1 MKKKYLIALSII
13 IALGALVWFREPL
26 AKAAGGAFALTTA
39 VDSNTSD
46 GAITSVNDLNY
57 LSPGAGTT
65 TRTYYTGGTDIL
77 NIGIF
82 GVAST
87 VATTDLRFT
96 VEFSNSTSSVPS
108 EQLWF
113 PLANENISA
122 ASGITGSGTSTVLTR
137 SAKEF
142 IYRPVSTLTHRLATS
157 SAMNDVFALDTTF
170 GTSFKLTD
178 ITARWTRIVFYI
190 PTTGAT
196 LAQSTAL
203 DQVPA
208 ATSTNAGIAVFPI
221 MKDPL

>member
-1 MKKKYLIALSII
+1 MKKRYIIAIALILTL
-13 IALGALVWFREPL
+13 AAVVWFREPL
-26 AKAAGGAFALTTA
+26 AKAAGGVFALNTI

-57 LSPGAGTT
+57 LTPGTGTT
-65 TRTYYTGGTDIL
+65 TKTIRTKGTDTL
-77 NIGIF
+77 QVNIF

-87 VATTDLRFT
+87 VATTDLRWT
-96 VEFSNSTSSVPS
+96 VEFSHSTSSVPS
-108 EQLWF
+108 EQVWF

-157 SAMNDVFALDTTF
+157 SSMNDVFTLDTTF
-170 GTSFKLTD
+170 ATSFKLTD
-178 ITARWTRIVFYI
+178 IAAEWTRVVFYI

-208 ATSTNAGIAVFPI
+208 ATSTNAGIAVFPVT
-221 MKDPL
+221 KDPY

>member
-26 AKAAGGAFALTTA
+26 AKAASGAFAINAAVSNPANTT
-39 VDSNTSD
+39 
-46 GAITSVNDLNY
+46 GAITAARLNY
-57 LSPGAGTT
+57 MTPGTGTT
-65 TRTYYTGGTDIL
+65 TSTTYTKGTDTL
-77 NIGIF
+77 QVNIF

-87 VATTDLRFT
+87 VATTDLRWT

-113 PLANENISA
+113 PMPNENLAA
-122 ASGITGSGTSTVLTR
+122 ASGITGIGTTTPLTR
-137 SAKEF
+137 SAREF
-142 IYRPVSTLTHRLATS
+142 AYRPVSTVTHRLATS
-157 SAMNDVFALDTTF
+157 SAMNDVFTLDTTF
-170 GTSFKLTD
+170 ATSFKLTD
-178 ITARWTRIVFYI
+178 ITATWTRIVFYI

-208 ATSTNAGIAVFPI
+208 ATSTNAGIAVFPVT
-221 MKDPL
+221 KDPY